1 MSSRFIAV
9 LLVGA
14 LGACGGDGAP
24 VIDDERGDVGME
36 GADVAPPLDGSPD
49 DRSMAT
55 DGASGDAGP
64 GDAGPGDAAPGDLG
78 ALGPDV
84 LTDAGAPGVD
94 RPADD
99 AGRPDVPAVDATVAD
114 VASLDARPLD
124 VPSAVDVPA
133 DRPAVDVPSVVDV
146 PADRPAVD
154 VPADR
159 VTVDAPADRPAVD
172 VGADVPRDV
181 PPPDAGCVG
190 AGPSLTVTTP
200 TPDQVIE
207 TCTESGQAVFFDFVA
222 AVSSPAGVRSV
233 SARWL
238 TPDGLEA
245 PPPATLTAAPYRFRR
260 QVGGPSTGAPALSVF
275 GLRGTWRVE
284 YAAIDGCGRRAVITQ
299 PFSLVF
305 TTRRCPNP

>member
-1 MSSRFIAV
+1 MSIRFLAV
-9 LLVGA
+9 LLAGA

-49 DRSMAT
+49 DRSTAT
-55 DGASGDAGP
+55 DGASGDAS
-64 GDAGPGDAAPGDLG
+64 PGDAAPGDLG
-78 ALGPDV
+78 AQGPDV
-84 LTDAGAPGVD
+84 LTDASAPGVD

-99 AGRPDVPAVDATVAD
+99 AGRPDVPAVDAAVAD

-124 VPSAVDVPA
+124 APSAVDVPA
-133 DRPAVDVPSVVDV
+133 DRPA
-146 PADRPAVD
+146 DRPAVD
-154 VPADR
+154 VPAVDVPADR
-159 VTVDAPADRPAVD
+159 GALDVATDRAAVDAPADRPAVD

-200 TPDQVIE
+200 TADQAIE

-238 TPDGLEA
+238 TPEGLEA
-245 PPPATLTAAPYRFRR
+245 PPLATLTAAPYRFRR

-284 YAAIDGCGRRAVITQ
+284 YSAIDGCGRRAVTTQ
-299 PFSLVF
+299 PFSLTF

>member
-1 MSSRFIAV
+1 MSIRYLAV

-24 VIDDERGDVGME
+24 IIDDERGDVGID
-36 GADVAPPLDGSPD
+36 GADVAPLDGSPD
-49 DRSMAT
+49 DRAMAT
-55 DGASGDAGP
+55 DGAP
-64 GDAGPGDAAPGDLG
+64 VDAGPGDAAPGDVG
-78 ALGPDV
+78 ARGPDV

-99 AGRPDVPAVDATVAD
+99 AGRPDVPAVDAVDAD
-114 VASLDARPLD
+114 VAALDARPLD
-124 VPSAVDVPA
+124 APSAPDVPA
-133 DRPAVDVPSVVDV
+133 DRPALDV
-146 PADRPAVD
+146 PADRGALD
-154 VPADR
+154 VATDR
-159 VTVDAPADRPAVD
+159 AAVDAPADRPAVD
-172 VGADVPRDV
+172 VGTDVPRDV

-207 TCTESGQAVFFDFVA
+207 TCTESGQAVFFDFTV

-238 TPDGLEA
+238 TPEGLEA
-245 PPPATLTAAPYRFRR
+245 PPSATLPAAPYRFRR

-275 GLRGTWRVE
+275 GIRGTWRVE
-284 YAAIDGCGRRAVITQ
+284 YSALDGCGRRAVTTQ
-299 PFSLVF
+299 PFSLIF
-305 TTRRCPNP
+305 TSRRCPNP